1 MRSMAFIRLALSLC
15 LLSGAMPLRAQTD
28 EVALAKQY
36 YQKQEYEKANAL
48 FEKLSNNNQF
58 FANVYPEYLRSLLA
72 IKDFKEAEK
81 LVKKAIKKNEGQI
94 VYQIDLG
101 KVYQLSGREEQGAK
115 HFNKMIEQL
124 ESRDVLAAAAAFEEQ
139 GLPELAEKAYLQGR
153 KLSKNEFDFTGQLM
167 QLYANQRAS
176 EKLINEIL
184 SIARNNPNHLAVAQN
199 MLQNTLKEEKEFDIL
214 EKALI
219 SNLQKFPDQVVY
231 SELLVWLYTQR
242 KDFFSALM
250 QARSL
255 DKRTKGG
262 GTRLMELGA
271 IALKNKDFE
280 SAIEAYTYVVKEYR
294 DGPFYETAR
303 ERAIKSREEQI
314 RNTFPVDLAKIQT
327 LMGEYQALLQ
337 ELGTGSRTAEVM
349 KNMANLYAFYLDDKA
364 RAITLLEGVINTPR
378 VNPDLVAE
386 AKISLGDIYLLQAE
400 PWEATLLYSQVE
412 KSHKETALGHEAKL
426 RNAKLSYYKGDFNL
440 AQEHLDILKLATS
453 REIANDAMDLSLL
466 ITDNMGLDSVAAPLQ
481 AYAAIELLVFQ
492 NKQDQAQAK
501 LDELLQKYPGHSLTD
516 EVYFLKADLFL
527 KAGQFQPAIEN
538 LNLIV
543 SNPKYDILSDD
554 ALFMMARIYEE
565 NLQDKTK
572 AQELYNS
579 LLVKFPG
586 SIFTVDARK
595 RFRKLRGDVVN

>member
-1 MRSMAFIRLALSLC
+1 MGYFRVAISLC
-15 LLSGAMPLRAQTD
+15 LLLLATSLWAQTD
-28 EVALAKQY
+28 EVALAHQY
-36 YQKQEYEKANAL
+36 FQKQEYVKANAL
-48 FEKLSNNNQF
+48 YEKLTNNNQV
-58 FANVYPEYLRSLLA
+58 FATVYPDYLKSLFA
-72 IKDFKEAEK
+72 VKNFKEAEK
-81 LVKKAIKKNEGQI
+81 LVKKAVKKEPDQVAYQVDLGR
-94 VYQIDLG
+94 VYQE
-101 KVYQLSGREEQGAK
+101 SGRPEQAEK
-115 HFNKMIEQL
+115 HFNKLVDQL
-124 ESRDVLAAAAAFEEQ
+124 EARDVLAAAMAFEQQ
-139 GLPELAEKAYLQGR
+139 GLLDFAEKTYLQGR
-153 KLSKNEFDFTGQLM
+153 KLSKNEYEFTGQLL
-167 QLYANQRAS
+167 QLYATQRQS

-184 SIARNNPNHLAVAQN
+184 GLAKNNPSQLALAQN
-199 MLQNTLKEEKEFDIL
+199 MLQNTLKEEKEFDVL

-219 SNLQKFPDQVVY
+219 SNLQKYPDQVVY

-271 IALKNKDFE
+271 IALKNKDYE

-294 DGPFYETAR
+294 DGPYYEVAR

-314 RNTFPVDLAKIQT
+314 RNTYPVDMAKIQN
-327 LMGEYQALLQ
+327 LMGEYRALLA
-337 ELGTGSRTAEVM
+337 ELGASSRTAEVR

-364 RAITLLEGVINTPR
+364 KAIALLEEVINTPR
-378 VNPDLVAE
+378 VSPDLVAE
-386 AKISLGDIYLLQAE
+386 AKISLGDIYLLQGE

-412 KSHKETALGHEAKL
+412 KSHKEQPLGHEAKL
-426 RNAKLSYYKGDFNL
+426 RNAKLSYYKGDFGL

-466 ITDNMGLDSVAAPLQ
+466 ITDNMGLDSVTAPLED
-481 AYAAIELLVFQ
+481 YAKIELLIFQ
-492 NKQDQAQAK
+492 NTQGEAQAR
-501 LDELLQKYPGHSLTD
+501 LDNLLQKYPGHSLTD
-516 EVYFLKADLFL
+516 EVYYLKASLFL
-527 KAGQFQPAIEN
+527 KAGQYQEAISN

-565 NLQDKTK
+565 NLQDKAK
-572 AQELYNS
+572 AQELYNN
-579 LLVKFPG
+579 LLVKYPG

>member
-1 MRSMAFIRLALSLC
+1 MRSMAFIRLALCLC
-15 LLSGAMPLRAQTD
+15 LLSGAGAGPLWAQTD

-58 FANVYPEYLRSLLA
+58 FANVYPEYLRSLQA

-101 KVYQLSGREEQGAK
+101 KVYQLSGREEQATK

-167 QLYANQRAS
+167 QLYANQRQS

-271 IALKNKDFE
+271 IALKNKDYE
-280 SAIEAYTYVVKEYR
+280 SAIESYTYVVKEYR
-294 DGPFYETAR
+294 NGPFYE
-303 ERAIKSREEQI
+303 
-314 RNTFPVDLAKIQT
+314 
-327 LMGEYQALLQ
+327 
-337 ELGTGSRTAEVM
+337 
-349 KNMANLYAFYLDDKA
+349 
-364 RAITLLEGVINTPR
+364 
-378 VNPDLVAE
+378 VA
-386 AKISLGDIYLLQAE
+386 
-400 PWEATLLYSQVE
+400 
-412 KSHKETALGHEAKL
+412 
-426 RNAKLSYYKGDFNL
+426 
-440 AQEHLDILKLATS
+440 
-453 REIANDAMDLSLL
+453 
-466 ITDNMGLDSVAAPLQ
+466 
-481 AYAAIELLVFQ
+481 
-492 NKQDQAQAK
+492 
-501 LDELLQKYPGHSLTD
+501 
-516 EVYFLKADLFL
+516 
-527 KAGQFQPAIEN
+527 
-538 LNLIV
+538 
-543 SNPKYDILSDD
+543 
-554 ALFMMARIYEE
+554 
-565 NLQDKTK
+565 
-572 AQELYNS
+572 
-579 LLVKFPG
+579 
-586 SIFTVDARK
+586 
-595 RFRKLRGDVVN
+595 